1 VFNSNSKSSP
11 RYNSEVRVC
20 LFFLSFKGIK
30 EMAGVEYDASDKDRE
45 PFVEVDPTG
54 RYGRYEDV
62 LGRGA
67 MKTVYRAFDQEEGIE
82 VAWNKASLENL
93 DDVSIQRI
101 YAEVRLL
108 KSLRNENI
116 IMLYNAWL
124 DKKTRHMN
132 FITEVCTSGTLRQY
146 RQKHRH
152 VSMKAVKNWA
162 RQILEGLN
170 YLHNHNPRIIHRDLN
185 CSNIFVNGNS
195 GVLKIGDLGFATI
208 LANDHAAHTII
219 GTPEFMAPELYE
231 EDYNERVDVYSFGMC
246 LLEMVTLEIPYSE
259 CRNVAHIYKK
269 VSSGIRP
276 ASLQK
281 VTNSEMRQF
290 IEKCLAAASV
300 RPSAVEL
307 LMDPFFKG
315 LQVSS

>member
-1 VFNSNSKSSP
+1 
-11 RYNSEVRVC
+11 
-20 LFFLSFKGIK
+20 
-30 EMAGVEYDASDKDRE
+30 MAGVEYDASDKDRE

-54 RYGRYEDV
+54 RYGRYEDL

-67 MKTVYRAFDQEEGIE
+67 MKTVYRAFDQEDGIE
-82 VAWNKASLENL
+82 VAWYKVSLQNR

-108 KSLRNENI
+108 KSLRHENI
-116 IMLYNAWL
+116 IMFYNAWL
-124 DKKTRHMN
+124 DKRTRHVN
-132 FITEVCTSGTLRQY
+132 FITEVCSSGNLRQY

-162 RQILEGLN
+162 RQILEGLH
-170 YLHNHNPRIIHRDLN
+170 YLHNQNPCIIHRDLN
-185 CSNIFVNGNS
+185 CSNIFVNGNC
-195 GVLKIGDLGFATI
+195 GTLKIGDLGLAAT
-208 LANDHAAHTII
+208 LENDRAAHTII

-231 EDYNERVDVYSFGMC
+231 EDYNELVDVYSFGMC
-246 LLEMVTLEIPYSE
+246 LLEMVTLEIPYNE
-259 CRNVAHIYKK
+259 CRTVSQIYKK

-281 VTNSEMRQF
+281 VTDTETRQF
-290 IEKCLAAASV
+290 IEKCLAPASV

-307 LMDPFFKG
+307 LMDPFFRG

>member
-1 VFNSNSKSSP
+1 MPTV
-11 RYNSEVRVC
+11 EC
-20 LFFLSFKGIK
+20 D
-30 EMAGVEYDASDKDRE
+30 AGEKDRE

-54 RYGRYEDV
+54 RYGRYDEV

-67 MKTVYRAFDQEEGIE
+67 MKTVYRAFDQEDGIE
-82 VAWNKASLENL
+82 VAWNKVSLQNL
-93 DDVSIQRI
+93 DDVSILRI

-124 DKKTRHMN
+124 DKKTRHVN
-132 FITEVCTSGTLRQY
+132 FITEVCTSGTLREY

-162 RQILEGLN
+162 RQILEGLH
-170 YLHNHNPRIIHRDLN
+170 YLHTQNPCIIHRDLN
-185 CSNIFVNGNS
+185 CSNIFVNGNT
-195 GVLKIGDLGFATI
+195 GILKIGDLGLAAT
-208 LANDHAAHTII
+208 LENDHAAHTVI

-231 EDYNERVDVYSFGMC
+231 EHYNELVDVYSFGMC

-259 CRNVAHIYKK
+259 CRSIAQIYKK

-276 ASLQK
+276 AALEK
-281 VTNSEMRQF
+281 VTNQQTRQF
-290 IEKCLAAASV
+290 IEKCLASESV
-300 RPSAVEL
+300 RPTAAEL
-307 LMDPFFKG
+307 LMDPFLIG
-315 LQVSS
+315 AHVRS